1 MIEYQPTWRYA
12 VTATMNIA
20 RNTRDIP
27 INGIFANRSIR
38 AMRPTSIDRMTVIPV
53 NTFRRCGGGEMEVI
67 PAAPVGGDP
76 VEQQVCRRVGL
87 LLEHPVADAV
97 QGFPNGIRR
106 RCSDRTAEHSVAR
119 SGRRRRPDERRWA
132 GYLVANS
139 PGFSCGSA

>member
-27 INGIFANRSIR
+27 INGIFANKSMR

-53 NTFRRCGGGEMEVI
+53 NTFRRSRGGEMEVR
-67 PAAPVGGDP
+67 AAPVGGDP
-76 VEQQVCRRVGL
+76 VEQQVCHRVGL
-87 LLEHPVADAV
+87 LVEHPVADAV

-106 RCSDRTAEHSVAR
+106 RRSDRTAEHSVAR
-119 SGRRRRPDERRWA
+119 SGRRRRPGRTSLGR
-132 GYLVANS
+132 L
-139 PGFSCGSA
+139 SCRQLARFQLR